1 MLDLLRKTLPKTKV
15 VAVGLLPR
23 GEEVGPKSFN
33 RVVRPSASLRTA
45 PNASGLTGVCALRS
59 QKGYSIT
66 LHALPQ
72 HRME

>member
-33 RVVRPSASLRTA
+33 RVVRPLYNPEPNLLPKTLSESYERWGWRT
-45 PNASGLTGVCALRS
+45 PMCVALV
-59 QKGYSIT
+59 
-66 LHALPQ
+66 PD
-72 HRME
+72 